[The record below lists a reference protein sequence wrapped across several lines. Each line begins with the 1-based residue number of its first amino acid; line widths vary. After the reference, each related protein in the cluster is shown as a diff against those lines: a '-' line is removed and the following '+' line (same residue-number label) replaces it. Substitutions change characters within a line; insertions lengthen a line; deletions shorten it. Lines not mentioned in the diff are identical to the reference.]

1 METMIDNLA
10 ELAIFDKIASAGSLT
25 GAANELGLSL
35 AVVSKRLATL
45 EARMGVRLL
54 NRTTRRQSMTQEG
67 ERFHLHCVR
76 ILAEVQQAEA
86 VMQHSRSDIT
96 GHLRVTAARMLGT
109 RYLAPLAAQFQA
121 MHPTLKIELVLSD
134 DVVDLVEQGIDLALR
149 FGVLDDSTMTAR
161 HIADSELVLSAAPD
175 YLRRFG
181 RPDTPAALSVH
192 NCILYGT
199 RSIRHWLFQH
209 EGKPVS
215 AEVNATFLCND
226 GNAAKALALAGG
238 GIFLKSIWDVGAELQ
253 DGTLV
258 RVLERYSVPSAPL
271 HVVYPHA
278 LHLAP
283 RVRHFADYALKN
295 LRQEW
300 ERLTNRTFP
309 RDVVRPVDD
318 VHRNESVV
326 TKPAVARTAATRT
339 TQRLSKGAR
348 PAAT

>member
-1 METMIDNLA
+1 
-10 ELAIFDKIASAGSLT
+10 
-25 GAANELGLSL
+25 
-35 AVVSKRLATL
+35 
-45 EARMGVRLL
+45 
-54 NRTTRRQSMTQEG
+54 MTQEG

-134 DVVDLVEQGIDLALR
+134 DVVDLIEQGIDLALR

-271 HVVYPHA
+271 HVLYPHA

-300 ERLTNRTFP
+300 ERLTRRTFP
-309 RDVVRPVDD
+309 SDTVRSVDD
-318 VHRNESVV
+318 THRPEPAA
-326 TKPAVARTAATRT
+326 KPAGARAGAARTM
-339 TQRLSKGAR
+339 QRISKGSR
-348 PAAT
+348 PPGT

>member
-1 METMIDNLA
+1 MIDNLA
-10 ELAIFDKIASAGSLT
+10 ELAIFDKVASAGSLT

-86 VMQHSRSDIT
+86 VMQHSRTDIT
-96 GHLRVTAARMLGT
+96 GQLRVTAPRMLGT
-109 RYLAPLAAQFQA
+109 RYLAALAVQFQT
-121 MHPTLKIELVLSD
+121 MHPALRIELVLSD
-134 DVVDLVEQGIDLALR
+134 DVVDLVEQGVDLALR

-161 HIADSELVLSAAPD
+161 RIADSELILCAAPD

-181 RPDTPAALSVH
+181 APDTPGALAGH

-199 RSIRHWLFQH
+199 RSARHWLFQH
-209 EGKPVS
+209 EGRPVS

-238 GIFLKSIWDVGAELQ
+238 GILLKSVWDVGAELS

-258 RVLERYSVPSAPL
+258 RVLERYSMPSAPL

-283 RVRHFADYALKN
+283 RVRRFADYALDS
-295 LRQEW
+295 LRREW
-300 ERLTNRTFP
+300 ERLTP
-309 RDVVRPVDD
+309 RPVAWDRRAD
-318 VHRNESVV
+318 
-326 TKPAVARTAATRT
+326 
-339 TQRLSKGAR
+339 
-348 PAAT
+348 

>member
-1 METMIDNLA
+1 METMIDNLV
-10 ELAIFDKIASAGSLT
+10 ELTIFDKVANAGSLT

-35 AVVSKRLATL
+35 AVVSKRLASL

-67 ERFHLHCVR
+67 VRFHLHCVR

-86 VMQHSRSDIT
+86 VMQHSRTDIN
-96 GHLRVTAARMLGT
+96 GHLRVTAPRMLGT
-109 RYLAPLAAQFQA
+109 RYLAALAAQFQA
-121 MHPTLKIELVLSD
+121 MHPALRIELVLSD

-161 HIADSELVLSAAPD
+161 HIADSELVLCAAPD

-181 RPDTPAALSVH
+181 SPDTPAALSAH

-199 RSIRHWLFQH
+199 RSTRHWLFQH

-238 GIFLKSIWDVGAELQ
+238 GIFLKSIWDVGSELR
-253 DGTLV
+253 DGALV
-258 RVLERYSVPSAPL
+258 RVLGRYSIPSAPL

-283 RVRHFADYALKN
+283 RVRHFADYALKS
-295 LRQEW
+295 LRGEW
-300 ERLTNRTFP
+300 ELLA
-309 RDVVRPVDD
+309 DKAS
-318 VHRNESVV
+318 E
-326 TKPAVARTAATRT
+326 
-339 TQRLSKGAR
+339 GAR
-348 PAAT
+348 SPIEV

>member
-1 METMIDNLA
+1 MHYIYRHAVDKQLICYFRINEMETMIDNLA
-10 ELAIFDKIASAGSLT
+10 ELAIFDKVATAGSLT

-35 AVVSKRLATL
+35 AVVSKRLAML

-86 VMQHSRSDIT
+86 VMQRSRSDIT
-96 GHLRVTAARMLGT
+96 GHLRVTAPRMLGT

-121 MHPTLKIELVLSD
+121 MHPALKIELVLND
-134 DVVDLVEQGIDLALR
+134 DVVDLVQQGIDLALR

-161 HIADSELVLSAAPD
+161 HIADSELVLCAAPD
-175 YLRRFG
+175 YARRFG
-181 RPDTPAALSVH
+181 FPDSPATLSSH
-192 NCILYGT
+192 RCILYGT
-199 RSIRHWLFQH
+199 RSTRHWLFQH
-209 EGKPVS
+209 EGKAVS

-238 GIFLKSIWDVGAELQ
+238 GILLKSIWDVGAELR

-258 RVLERYSVPSAPL
+258 RVLEQYSIPSAPL

-283 RVRHFADYALKN
+283 RVRQFADHALKN

-300 ERLTNRTFP
+300 DRLIHRTL
-309 RDVVRPVDD
+309 RADIAGAADD
-318 VHRNESVV
+318 IRRGEPS
-326 TKPAVARTAATRT
+326 
-339 TQRLSKGAR
+339 
-348 PAAT
+348 

>member
-1 METMIDNLA
+1 MIDNLV
-10 ELAIFDKIASAGSLT
+10 ELTIFDKVASAGSLT

-86 VMQHSRSDIT
+86 VMQHSRTDIN
-96 GHLRVTAARMLGT
+96 GHLRVTAPRMLGT
-109 RYLAPLAAQFQA
+109 RYLTALAAQFQA
-121 MHPTLKIELVLSD
+121 MHPALRIELVLSD

-161 HIADSELVLSAAPD
+161 HIADSELVLCAAPD

-181 RPDTPAALSVH
+181 SPDTPAALSAH
-192 NCILYGT
+192 NCVLYGT
-199 RSIRHWLFQH
+199 RSTRHWLFQH

-238 GIFLKSIWDVGAELQ
+238 GIFLKSIWDVGSELR

-258 RVLERYSVPSAPL
+258 RVLGRYSIPSAPL

-283 RVRHFADYALKN
+283 RVRHFADYALKS
-295 LRQEW
+295 LRGEW
-300 ERLTNRTFP
+300 ALLTDKASAGDRSP
-309 RDVVRPVDD
+309 
-318 VHRNESVV
+318 NE
-326 TKPAVARTAATRT
+326 A
-339 TQRLSKGAR
+339 
-348 PAAT
+348 